1 MKSQKQTFFKSSF
14 GNLGVF
20 FRGFIFSMLIISLFS
35 SFKAPKNSPVAING
49 KLQVVGTQLSN
60 QKGEALMLR
69 GASFGWHNLWP
80 RFYNQKAVAWL
91 ATDWKCNVVRAS
103 MGVGLD
109 DSYLENPEYALKCVT
124 NVVDGAIK
132 QGIYVLIDFH
142 SHKLHTAEAKTFFTQ
157 MAKKYKNV
165 PNVIYE
171 IWNEPDYYTWPEVKA
186 YSEELIK
193 TIRAIDPTNI
203 ILVGSPHWDQD
214 LHLVAEDPIVGATNI
229 MYTMHFYAGT
239 HKQWLR
245 DRTDAAIAKGIPI
258 FVSECAGMEAT
269 GDGPVDEADWKAFLD
284 WMEASKISWIV
295 WSVSDKN
302 ETCSMLLPR
311 APSTGNWTDD
321 LLKSW
326 GKISRESIRRGNG
339 L

>member
-1 MKSQKQTFFKSSF
+1 MKTFK
-14 GNLGVF
+14 L
-20 FRGFIFSMLIISLFS
+20 ILFSMVVICTFS

-49 KLQVVGTQLSN
+49 KLQVNGTQLCN
-60 QKGEALMLR
+60 QNGEAIMLR

-80 RFYNQKAVAWL
+80 RFYNRKAVAWL
-91 ATDWKCNVVRAS
+91 AADWKCNVVRAS

-109 DSYLENPEYALKCVT
+109 DSYLENPEFALKCMT
-124 NVVDGAIK
+124 NVIDGAIK
-132 QGIYVLIDFH
+132 QGIYVIIDFH
-142 SHKLHTAEAKTFFTQ
+142 SHKIHTEEAKTFFTL
-157 MAKKYKNV
+157 MAKKYGNN

-171 IWNEPDYYTWPEVKA
+171 IFNEPDYYTWPEVKA

-193 TIRAIDPTNI
+193 TIRAIDADNI

-214 LHLVAEDPIVGATNI
+214 IHLVAEDPIKGQSNL

-269 GDGPVDEADWKAFLD
+269 GDGPVDEVEWKAFLD
-284 WMEASKISWIV
+284 WMEARKISWIV

-311 APSTGNWTDD
+311 ASAEGNWTDD
-321 LLKSW
+321 LIKSW
-326 GKISRESIRRGNG
+326 GKISRESIRKGN
-339 L
+339 LKK

>member
-1 MKSQKQTFFKSSF
+1 MKTFK
-14 GNLGVF
+14 L
-20 FRGFIFSMLIISLFS
+20 ILFSMVVICTFS

-49 KLQVVGTQLSN
+49 KLQVNGTQLCN
-60 QKGEALMLR
+60 QNGEAIMLR

-80 RFYNQKAVAWL
+80 RFYNRKAVAWL
-91 ATDWKCNVVRAS
+91 AADWKCNVVRAS

-109 DSYLENPEYALKCVT
+109 DSYLENPEYALKCMTSVI
-124 NVVDGAIK
+124 DGAIK
-132 QGIYVLIDFH
+132 RGIYVIIDFH
-142 SHKLHTAEAKTFFTQ
+142 SHKIHTEEAKTFFTL
-157 MAKKYKNV
+157 MAKKYGNN

-171 IWNEPDYYTWPEVKA
+171 IFNEPDYYTWPEVKA

-193 TIRAIDPTNI
+193 TIRAIDADNI

-214 LHLVAEDPIVGATNI
+214 IHLVAEDPIKGQTNL

-245 DRTDAAIAKGIPI
+245 DRTDAAMAKGIPI

-269 GDGPVDEADWKAFLD
+269 GDGPVDEVEWKAFLD
-284 WMEASKISWIV
+284 WMEARKISWVV

-311 APSTGNWTDD
+311 ASAEGNWTDD
-321 LLKSW
+321 LIKSW
-326 GKISRESIRRGNG
+326 GKISRESIRKGNMKK
-339 L
+339 

>member
-1 MKSQKQTFFKSSF
+1 MKTFK
-14 GNLGVF
+14 L
-20 FRGFIFSMLIISLFS
+20 ILFSMVVICIFS

-49 KLQVVGTQLSN
+49 KLQVNGTQLSN
-60 QKGEALMLR
+60 KNGEAIMLR

-80 RFYNQKAVAWL
+80 RFYNRKAVAWL
-91 ATDWKCNVVRAS
+91 AADWKCNVVRAS

-109 DSYLENPEYALKCVT
+109 DSYLENPEYALKCMTSVI
-124 NVVDGAIK
+124 DGAIK
-132 QGIYVLIDFH
+132 QGIYVIIDFH
-142 SHKLHTAEAKTFFTQ
+142 SHKIHTEEAKTFFTL
-157 MAKKYKNV
+157 MAKKYGNN

-171 IWNEPDYYTWPEVKA
+171 IFNEPDYYTWPEVKA

-193 TIRAIDPTNI
+193 TIRAIDPDNI

-214 LHLVAEDPIVGATNI
+214 IHLVAEDPIKGQSNL

-245 DRTDAAIAKGIPI
+245 DRTDAAMAKGIPI

-269 GDGPVDEADWKAFLD
+269 GDGPVDEVEWKAFLD
-284 WMEASKISWIV
+284 WMEARKISWVV

-311 APSTGNWTDD
+311 ASAEGNWTDD
-321 LLKSW
+321 LIKSW
-326 GKISRESIRRGNG
+326 GKISREAIRKGN
-339 L
+339 LKK

>member
-1 MKSQKQTFFKSSF
+1 MKTFK
-14 GNLGVF
+14 L
-20 FRGFIFSMLIISLFS
+20 ILFSMVVICTFS

-49 KLQVVGTQLSN
+49 KLQVNGTQLCN
-60 QKGEALMLR
+60 QNGEAIMLR

-80 RFYNQKAVAWL
+80 RFYNRKAVAWL

-109 DSYLENPEYALKCVT
+109 DSYLENPEYALKCMT
-124 NVVDGAIK
+124 NVIDGAIK
-132 QGIYVLIDFH
+132 QGIYVIIDFH
-142 SHKLHTAEAKTFFTQ
+142 SHKIHTEEAKTFFTL
-157 MAKKYKNV
+157 MAKKYGNN

-171 IWNEPDYYTWPEVKA
+171 IFNEPDYYTWPEVKA

-193 TIRAIDPTNI
+193 TIRAIDADNI

-214 LHLVAEDPIVGATNI
+214 IHLVAEDPIKGQTNL

-245 DRTDAAIAKGIPI
+245 DRTDAAMAKGIPI

-269 GDGPVDEADWKAFLD
+269 GDGPVDEVEWKAFLD
-284 WMEASKISWIV
+284 WMEARKISWIV

-311 APSTGNWTDD
+311 ASAEGNWTDD
-321 LLKSW
+321 LIKSW
-326 GKISRESIRRGNG
+326 GKISREAIRKGN
-339 L
+339 LKK

>member
-1 MKSQKQTFFKSSF
+1 
-14 GNLGVF
+14 
-20 FRGFIFSMLIISLFS
+20 
-35 SFKAPKNSPVAING
+35 
-49 KLQVVGTQLSN
+49 
-60 QKGEALMLR
+60 MLR

-80 RFYNQKAVAWL
+80 RFYNKKAVAWL
-91 ATDWKCNVVRAS
+91 ASDWKCNVVRAS

-109 DSYLENPEYALKCVT
+109 DSYLENPEFALQCVK

-132 QGIYVLIDFH
+132 QGIYVIIDFH
-142 SHKLHTAEAKTFFTQ
+142 SHKIHTEEAKKFFTL
-157 MAKKYKNV
+157 MAEKYGKY

-171 IWNEPDYYTWPEVKA
+171 IFNEPDYYTWPEVKA

-193 TIRAIDPTNI
+193 TIRAIDRDNI

-214 LHLVAEDPIVGATNI
+214 IHLVAEDPITGHSNL

-245 DRTDAAIAKGIPI
+245 DRTDAAKAKGIPI

-269 GDGPVDEADWKAFLD
+269 GDGPVDEVEWKAFLD
-284 WMEASKISWIV
+284 WMEARKISWVV

-311 APSTGNWTDD
+311 AKSTGDWTDE
-321 LLKSW
+321 LIKPW
-326 GKISRESIRRGNG
+326 GKISREAIRNGN
-339 L
+339 LRK